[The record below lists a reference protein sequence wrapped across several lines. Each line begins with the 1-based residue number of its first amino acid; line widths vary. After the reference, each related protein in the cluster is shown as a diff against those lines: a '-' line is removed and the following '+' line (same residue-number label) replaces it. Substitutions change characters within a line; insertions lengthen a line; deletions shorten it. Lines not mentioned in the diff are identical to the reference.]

1 MSSYL
6 VLSEMPRADAFT
18 VTAAGDLLRDFAI
31 LSRPRFSFAMVLS
44 VFRSSF
50 DHNTRVA
57 FFFFAITAPLQE
69 PMFYEPRLIRSR
81 NIDCRHWSS
90 WIRSI
95 STVVRCSHDH
105 EKNSKYDDGTHGQTP
120 HETYLT
126 LNDLGH
132 CELAHQFQWIATF
145 MTPMLH
151 MCWRTVD

>member
-1 MSSYL
+1 
-6 VLSEMPRADAFT
+6 MPRADAFT

-44 VFRSSF
+44 IFRSSF

-57 FFFFAITAPLQE
+57 FFFFAITTPLCGR
-69 PMFYEPRLIRSR
+69 MFYEPKPIRSR
-81 NIDCRHWSS
+81 NIDRGHWSS
-90 WIRSI
+90 RIRSI
-95 STVVRCSHDH
+95 STVMRRSYDH
-105 EKNSKYDDGTHGQTP
+105 EKNGKYDDGAHGQAP

-126 LNDLGH
+126 SNDLGH
-132 CELAHQFQWIATF
+132 YELAHQFQWIATF